1 MRVPLRMPRVL
12 ALAAVCAS
20 AAVVRHAEGRGEGA
34 PVVDLSVASIEVSQ
48 GLQTSTNS
56 LAFVARNATSV
67 RVKVSLNGSPAPVS
81 GVDAVLRVY
90 ADGIE
95 IPSSPVYSTNGPI
108 VAPVS
113 PNSASIDH
121 TLNFLCAP
129 PQSAAVTF
137 TVTVNP
143 FRTVAETNH
152 ANNTASFGPRAFLCR
167 KFVDLAYVPINYPLA
182 GGLPSAAL
190 IEPGMG
196 DRFLR
201 GIFKT
206 GDWNYHRSPLP
217 PLLWTPNV
225 NSSVTALLNTL
236 NDIRQNQIPAAGY
249 ARPDFVYGWLPG
261 NPFSG
266 NGAAISVGG
275 SVAFGNTELSRF
287 QRTFAHEIGHLWGLN
302 HHNSTI
308 GVTAFDVQHLLREP
322 LGLAQVMPATRRDVM
337 VAGLTTPDAWV
348 WANTY
353 NTAIADPRAQC
364 VDGLGGDGGEGDGR
378 AEPPSDA
385 IDVLRIA
392 GTHDHLAREVRLFP
406 AALHERVAPTR
417 DDPRGNV
424 AVEGYGADGA
434 LLAAVR
440 VDTRTC
446 IESCAQEGHFHD
458 ETVLLANLPKE
469 VDGAEIVRV
478 VVREVGLGASGR
490 VLAEAQRSPTQPEIA
505 SFAVAPAEI
514 GPIGFDPAVDAL
526 AGMLRAEWSVTDAD
540 GDPLVVDLL
549 YSPDGGAAW
558 FPVAVGLAE
567 SAFEFDS
574 AHLPASRGRNGL
586 FRIDVRDGLGETSF
600 VQSASSFVGANS
612 PPDVHII
619 GPNNPTAFRQGA
631 TVFLHGSA
639 WDIDEELLP
648 EEALVWSSSIDGTL
662 GTGRQ
667 LPVRDL
673 AVGLHRITLRAT
685 DGEGLAAERSIEIT
699 VTQREFHTG
708 DLNGDG
714 IVAAQDVAALL
725 SAWGRNGLEDLT
737 LDGTVDSWDLVQLL
751 SRWE

>member
-1 MRVPLRMPRVL
+1 MRVPLRMPRAL
-12 ALAAVCAS
+12 ALAAVCAA
-20 AAVVRHAEGRGEGA
+20 AAVPQHAAADGEGA
-34 PVVDLSVASIEVSQ
+34 PIVDLSVASIEVSQ

-67 RVKVSLNGSPAPVS
+67 RVKVSLNGSPAPVA
-81 GVDAVLRVY
+81 GVDAVLRVF
-90 ADGIE
+90 ADGVE

-108 VAPVS
+108 TAPIS
-113 PNSASIDH
+113 PNSATIDH
-121 TLNFLCAP
+121 TINFLCAP
-129 PQSAAVTF
+129 PQSGAVTF

-196 DRFLR
+196 DRFVR

-217 PLLWTPNV
+217 PLLWTQNI

-249 ARPDFVYGWLPG
+249 ARPDFLYGWLPG

-266 NGAAISVGG
+266 NGAAISIGG
-275 SVAFGNTELSRF
+275 SVGFGNTDLSRF

-337 VAGLTTPDAWV
+337 VAGLTTPEAWV

-353 NTAIADPRAQC
+353 NAAIADPRAQC
-364 VDGLGGDGGEGDGR
+364 IDGLTGGVDGGGRTELP
-378 AEPPSDA
+378 EDA
-385 IDVLRIA
+385 TDVLRIA
-392 GTHDHLAREVRLFP
+392 GTHDHAAREVRLFP
-406 AALHERVAPTR
+406 AAFHELVSPTR

-434 LLAAVR
+434 LLVAVR

-446 IESCAQEGHFHD
+446 IESCAHPGHFHD
-458 ETVLLANLPKE
+458 ETVLLANLPRRVE
-469 VDGAEIVRV
+469 GAEIARV
-478 VVREVGLGASGR
+478 VVREVGFGAGGR
-490 VLAEAQRSPTQPEIA
+490 VLADVMRSPTEPEVA
-505 SFAVAPAEI
+505 AFTVAPAAV
-514 GPIGFDPAVDAL
+514 GPIGFDPSVDPLVGA
-526 AGMLRAEWSVTDAD
+526 LRAEWSVSDAD
-540 GDPLVVDLL
+540 GDALLVDLL
-549 YSPDGGAAW
+549 YSPDGGSAW

-567 SAFEFDS
+567 SAFEFDT
-574 AHLPASRGRNGL
+574 ANLPASRGRSGL
-586 FRIDVRDGLGETSF
+586 FRIDVRDGLGESSA
-600 VQSASSFVGANS
+600 VQGAANFVGVNS
-612 PPDVHII
+612 QPDVHII
-619 GPNNPTAFRQGA
+619 GPNTATQFRQGA

-648 EEALVWSSSIDGTL
+648 EDALAWTSSIDGAL
-662 GTGRQ
+662 GVGRQ
-667 LPVRDL
+667 LPVRNL
-673 AVGLHRITLRAT
+673 AVGTHRITLCAT
-685 DGEGLAAERSIEIT
+685 DGEGLSAERSIEIT
-699 VTQREFHTG
+699 VVQREFNTG

-714 IVAAQDVAALL
+714 VVSAQDVAALL
-725 SAWGRNGLEDLT
+725 SAWGRNGIEDLT